1 MSCARTMILA
11 CCFFQIIPL
20 GTLVNAILCP
30 FCKLKTVQAIWIK
43 LHKVVKHKETMCRA
57 RTITLLCLFLELFSF
72 DHLQCYFMSTP

>member
-1 MSCARTMILA
+1 MHKNHDSCLYI
-11 CCFFQIIPL
+11 FQIIPL
-20 GTLVNAILCP
+20 GTIVNAILCS

-43 LHKVVKHKETMCRA
+43 FHKVVEHNETMCRA